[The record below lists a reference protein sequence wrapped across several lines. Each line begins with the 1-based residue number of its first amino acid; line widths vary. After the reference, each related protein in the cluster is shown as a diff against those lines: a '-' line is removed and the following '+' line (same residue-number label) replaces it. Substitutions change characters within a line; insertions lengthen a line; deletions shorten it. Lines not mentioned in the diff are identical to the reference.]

1 MAATAV
7 EAWDERWATP
17 EGRDDWLV
25 PHPAVAAMVA
35 VLKAR
40 GTQRVLDLGCGV
52 GRHALLFAE
61 HGFDVEAIDGAVA
74 GLDFACRQ
82 AAARGLRISLRQADA
97 DALPFADES
106 FDYVLSWNVIFHGTM
121 GDVGR
126 RLAEIW
132 RVLKPGG
139 LYQGTML
146 SKRDAQFGR
155 GRPVAPDTF
164 IRGSD
169 PKAHLTLLLRLGRTC
184 RTLRRLRTSVADPGG
199 AAPTRLVALAHPR
212 RTAVNTTGRVGGA
225 ARSRRCGGSIFA
237 LESNGRS
244 PRANGRYWRREA
256 ADGSRSLFDGRCL
269 SRPLA
274 AVAGEGCFGGVDLV
288 KGA

>member
-1 MAATAV
+1 MAVTAV
-7 EAWDERWATP
+7 EAWDERWTTP
-17 EGRDDWLV
+17 EGRANWLV
-25 PHPAVAAMVA
+25 PHPAVAALVP

-61 HGFDVEAIDGAVA
+61 HGFVVEAVDGAAA
-74 GLDFACRQ
+74 GLDFASRE
-82 AAARGLRISLRQADA
+82 ATARGLSLSLRHADA
-97 DALPFADES
+97 DALPFPDAS

-132 RVLKPGG
+132 RVLRPGG

-155 GRPVAPDTF
+155 GRPIGPDTF

-169 PKAHLTLLLRLGRTC
+169 PKAHPHYYCDFATLAALFAGFELLSLTQEEQ
-184 RTLRRLRTSVADPGG
+184 RRP
-199 AAPTRLVALAHPR
+199 
-212 RTAVNTTGRVGGA
+212 
-225 ARSRRCGGSIFA
+225 
-237 LESNGRS
+237 
-244 PRANGRYWRREA
+244 
-256 ADGSRSLFDGRCL
+256 GSRHWHI
-269 SRPLA
+269 LA
-274 AVAGEGCFGGVDLV
+274 ERR
-288 KGA
+288 